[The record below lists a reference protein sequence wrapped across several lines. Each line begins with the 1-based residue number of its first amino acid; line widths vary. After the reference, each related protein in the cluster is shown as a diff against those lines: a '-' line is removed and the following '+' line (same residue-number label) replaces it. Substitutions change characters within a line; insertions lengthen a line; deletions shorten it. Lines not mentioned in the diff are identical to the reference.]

1 MTTASSSHNN
11 DISENGKEKEEQ
23 VDWDSIL
30 YQQDRKIEESALDK
44 TDFLA
49 LFIAS
54 VETIF
59 LPLIILAAILIGL
72 SLLFWFF

>member
-1 MTTASSSHNN
+1 MSSDNN
-11 DISENGKEKEEQ
+11 DISENEKEKEEQ

-30 YQQDRKIEESALDK
+30 YQQDRKIEEAALDK

-54 VETIF
+54 IETIF

-72 SLLFWFF
+72 SLWFWFF